1 MAESLDVA
9 SVSGAPFGVSARH
22 ASGLTLEPVEAA
34 VVAAIRRAG
43 PLSRTDLAE
52 RLDYSRA
59 SLTAIVGRMI
69 AAGVLSEVGEGKS
82 AGGRRPYLLDINPGL
97 GYVVGVDIGATS
109 VDVALADFR
118 GSVLERAAEP
128 ADVRANPDEFLGR
141 VAELIADTCAAAEL
155 TQPKWW
161 PSASACPARWSSPPA
176 CSSLHR
182 SCPCG
187 KGSPFERSCGDVSR
201 RRKL

>member
-82 AGGRRPYLLDINPGL
+82 AGGRRPYPVSYTHLDVYKRQP
-97 GYVVGVDIGATS
+97 
-109 VDVALADFR
+109 R
-118 GSVLERAAEP
+118 HCRRP
-128 ADVRANPDEFLGR
+128 AGGR
-141 VAELIADTCAAAEL
+141 C
-155 TQPKWW
+155 
-161 PSASACPARWSSPPA
+161 
-176 CSSLHR
+176 
-182 SCPCG
+182 
-187 KGSPFERSCGDVSR
+187 
-201 RRKL
+201 